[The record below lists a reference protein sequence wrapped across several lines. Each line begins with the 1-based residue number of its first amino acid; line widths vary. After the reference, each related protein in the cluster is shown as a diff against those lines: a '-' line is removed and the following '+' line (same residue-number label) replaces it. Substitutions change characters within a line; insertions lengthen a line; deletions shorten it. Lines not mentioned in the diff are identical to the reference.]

1 MTNFTEIEKV
11 ANEFN
16 NDLEKVGL
24 KIRAIQ
30 SAKTNLKKRRGKIDY
45 EAALTELLKQ
55 EELLKQVRQFL
66 TCKPKPTTQF
76 DQSDVDS
83 LDYEAT
89 LRSIESI
96 RSKKA
101 NTRWLTSNEGDNDE
115 FRNACRIEKMLL
127 EHKSKLKPIETGLLR
142 KSDLIAVIEEIET
155 LEDLSHERIVEM
167 LRSLI

>member
-1 MTNFTEIEKV
+1 MTNFTEIEKI
-11 ANEFN
+11 AAEFN
-16 NDLEKVGL
+16 YDLEKIGL

-30 SAKTNLKKRRGKIDY
+30 SAKCNLKKRRGKIDY
-45 EAALTELLKQ
+45 NAELTKLLTE
-55 EELLKQVRQFL
+55 EEFYKQVRQFI

-89 LRSIESI
+89 LRAIEAI

-101 NTRWLTSNEGDNDE
+101 NTRWLTSTEGDNDE
-115 FRNACRIEKMLL
+115 FRNACKIEQMLL
-127 EHKSKLKPIETGLLR
+127 EHKSKLKPVETGLLR
-142 KSDLIAVIEEIET
+142 KSELIAVIEEIET
-155 LEDLSHERIVEM
+155 LENLSHERIVEM